1 LAKVTEKESEVYF
14 MPITEEMRNDILS
27 EGLPMF
33 KQGGSVKKFAPGG
46 KVLKAVAEGAKKA
59 AKQATSEKNLSDD
72 W

>member
-1 LAKVTEKESEVYF
+1 

-46 KVLKAVAEGAKKA
+46 KVLKGISC
-59 AKQATSEKNLSDD
+59 QGC
-72 W
+72 